1 MLAYLWVNLTLWLKL
16 CWFKEHIASVQVSD
30 SKKQVTYVTWDRW
43 IHFIKYWSSKRC
55 VMGDDC
61 NFAHSTKE
69 LRVADLTA
77 TQLCYAF
84 SRTGRCSKGDTCTF
98 AHGQKELRP
107 VPLCR
112 EKEDRVKEEQIYL
125 ETLADT
131 FRLKSYL
138 INSSDLSDLSFR
150 PPPGLDFPGFSYQ
163 CQSPLDNED
172 VSFASQDKHA
182 VILRTVSHPQRSGF
196 KMQDLVLTLTWGR
209 GSFFVPRLFEQ
220 GKCFK
225 CTALDSVFRAQC
237 ENFSDV
243 AILVFHE

>member
-1 MLAYLWVNLTLWLKL
+1 MSSEMRNALKFTRM
-16 CWFKEHIASVQVSD
+16 C
-30 SKKQVTYVTWDRW
+30 
-43 IHFIKYWSSKRC
+43 KYWSSKRC

-112 EKEDRVKEEQIYL
+112 EKEDRMKEEQIYL

-131 FRLKSYL
+131 FRLKSHH

-163 CQSPLDNED
+163 CQSPLDND
-172 VSFASQDKHA
+172 VSFASQS
-182 VILRTVSHPQRSGF
+182 TRS
-196 KMQDLVLTLTWGR
+196 
-209 GSFFVPRLFEQ
+209 
-220 GKCFK
+220 
-225 CTALDSVFRAQC
+225 DSEDSETSPTFW
-237 ENFSDV
+237 
-243 AILVFHE
+243 L